1 MSLVREANCLRK
13 LTQTLDEI
21 LDDEATTAKLVTIQS
36 AVDYVVGFN
45 MKGLHKIEKDLFFPW
60 VRETTC
66 RAVEEEEICRAI
78 TDIMKKLESD
88 RRKLEAVGA
97 SMVRSFQLVAQSMSL
112 LFRHSSSRFRLYV
125 YAE

>member
-60 VRETTC
+60 VKEKTC
-66 RAVEEEEICRAI
+66 DAVEEKAICSAI
-78 TDIMKKLESD
+78 TDLMEKLESD
-88 RRKLEAVGA
+88 RQKLELVGA
-97 SMVRSFQLVAQSMSL
+97 MLVRKFRRCFSVLIARMVN
-112 LFRHSSSRFRLYV
+112 
-125 YAE
+125 